1 MEELI
6 REFKPGEE
14 KVVDLINMVGENP
27 DDIVYL
33 VVLDMES
40 NVREYDSD
48 WIVLKG
54 RQNTFDTLVEII
66 ERCIVYPHLS
76 YVMEMG
82 KKVSDAVTVYDFM
95 KNLIDNEM
103 VITDFDI
110 NDYDFYR
117 DDPFPKID
125 VKIDEIYNNDIE
137 AYIES
142 HPTDDN

>member
-76 YVMEMG
+76 YIMEMD

-103 VITDFDI
+103 VITNFDI

-142 HPTDDN
+142 HPVDDN

>member
-1 MEELI
+1 MKELI

-27 DDIVYL
+27 DDIIYL

-76 YVMEMG
+76 YVMEMS

-142 HPTDDN
+142 HPVDDN